1 MSKRD
6 RVDKMPGAI
15 FATHP
20 SEIFERVCCDCG
32 LAHVEQIVVKATPG
46 GRGRIYSYSARS
58 VAATETWR
66 GKMKLADWLALR
78 SVCNA
83 HLRRI
88 KGKRKEQADE
98 QSEG

>member
-1 MSKRD
+1 VSKRD

-20 SEIFERVCCDCG
+20 SEIFERVCCD
-32 LAHVEQIVVKATPG
+32 
-46 GRGRIYSYSARS
+46 
-58 VAATETWR
+58 W
-66 GKMKLADWLALR
+66 ALR

-83 HLRRI
+83 HIRRI